1 MTKKQIVSLVI
12 LGAAFVVL
20 DLGIYFN
27 FTKNFINSTSPEM
40 QAKSVEVSEYLPFDD
55 DSKIVRMDTEMTLE
69 GDLPVLDGAAAL
81 FPVYSAFAAS
91 VYPEE
96 SIIYD
101 EASGTFTEESA
112 LQYTNTRGA
121 YQRIVDG
128 DCDLIFVAK
137 PSEEQLKY
145 AADNG
150 VELEFVPI
158 GREAFVFLV
167 NGSNPVDDIT
177 LDELKGIYSGK
188 ITNWKELGGEDR
200 LIHATQRNEG
210 SGSQTAFL
218 SVMGD
223 TEVHPSA
230 LGPLG
235 SPIGFSFRY
244 YVEGI
249 VENGRVKLLALDG
262 IYPNKVNI
270 RNESYPIVAN
280 LFAVYRKNEDNSNVR
295 KLVEWILS
303 DEGQKIVEE
312 SGYVALE

>member
-1 MTKKQIVSLVI
+1 MTKKQIISLI
-12 LGAAFVVL
+12 LLAAAFVVL

-27 FTKNFINSTSPEM
+27 FTKNFINSSSPEM

-55 DSKIVRMDTEMTLE
+55 DSKIVRLDTDMKLTGE
-69 GDLPVLDGAAAL
+69 LPVLDGAAAL
-81 FPVYSAFAAS
+81 FPVYSAIAGAT
-91 VYPEE
+91 YPED
-96 SIIYD
+96 SITYD
-101 EASGTFTEESA
+101 EAAQTFAENSA

-121 YQRIVDG
+121 YKRIVDG
-128 DCDLIFVAK
+128 DCDMIFVAK

-145 AADNG
+145 AEDKG

-158 GREAFVFLV
+158 GREAFVFIV
-167 NGSNPVDDIT
+167 NSSNPVDDIT
-177 LDELKGIYSGK
+177 VDELKAIYSGG

-218 SVMGD
+218 GIMGD
-223 TEVHPSA
+223 TEVHPSI

-249 VENGRVKLLALDG
+249 VENGGVKMLALDG
-262 IYPNKVNI
+262 AYPDKENI
-270 RNESYPIVAN
+270 RNGKYPVVADI
-280 LFAVYRKNEDNSNVR
+280 FAVYRKGDDGPNVR
-295 KLVEWILS
+295 KLVDWILS
-303 DEGQKIVEE
+303 DEGQKIIEE